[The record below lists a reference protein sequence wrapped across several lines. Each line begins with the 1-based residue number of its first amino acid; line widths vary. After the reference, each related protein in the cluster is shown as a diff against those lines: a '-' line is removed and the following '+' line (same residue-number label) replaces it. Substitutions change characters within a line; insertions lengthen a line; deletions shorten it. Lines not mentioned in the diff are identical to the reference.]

1 MAHVIGIGTL
11 WARNGLVNNNLV
23 YTGVNAKRVWTVDWG
38 CVGSPPVE
46 KDGGAGTRGG
56 HWDEQCMDKEL
67 MTGFVEGKPPMPISR
82 LTLASIEDMG
92 YTVNYGA
99 ADAYDGLNTQCCKSG
114 GLSIQDDTSNGPSLS
129 EEGRAKAT
137 AYGEQLLGEN
147 ALVGISEELPEDLIY
162 VGDKIVSVLYEE
174 AGQIF
179 EVNVGNDE
187 TTTPWG

>member
-11 WARNGLVNNNLV
+11 WARNGLVNSNLV
-23 YTGVNAKRVWTVDWG
+23 YTGSIAKRVWTEDWG

-67 MTGFVEGKPPMPISR
+67 MTGYVEGGPPMPISR
-82 LTLASIEDMG
+82 LTLASVEDMG
-92 YTVNYGA
+92 YKVNYGV
-99 ADAYDGLNTQCCKSG
+99 ADAYNGANTQCCN
-114 GLSIQDDTSNGPSLS
+114 GLSIQDDTSNGPRLS

-147 ALVGISEELPEDLIY
+147 ALSVSIGEEVPEDLIY

-174 AGQIF
+174 SGQIF
-179 EVNVGNDE
+179 EVIVNDE
-187 TTTPWG
+187 TSTTPWG